1 MVNTGTV
8 AAGGVQPREIRDVP
22 GSEIM
27 GISIIGLR
35 GLRISW
41 WMLPPFVSLL
51 RIWPDIITGK
61 SKRRKK
67 NYAPTCVRCVSRCDT
82 VFRRIFMNSWD
93 AREFET
99 NFRTG
104 KRRDR
109 DGYGNCW
116 LYRAGREYNSFRS
129 YVTWFHFAL
138 DYLQRCS
145 SILSYMDTIFLPFGF
160 QTTCSFHPI
169 DSQTIDFRR

>member
-1 MVNTGTV
+1 
-8 AAGGVQPREIRDVP
+8 
-22 GSEIM
+22 
-27 GISIIGLR
+27 
-35 GLRISW
+35 
-41 WMLPPFVSLL
+41 
-51 RIWPDIITGK
+51 
-61 SKRRKK
+61 
-67 NYAPTCVRCVSRCDT
+67 
-82 VFRRIFMNSWD
+82 MNSWD

-104 KRRDR
+104 KHRDR
-109 DGYGNCW
+109 DGYGNCR

>member
-1 MVNTGTV
+1 
-8 AAGGVQPREIRDVP
+8 
-22 GSEIM
+22 
-27 GISIIGLR
+27 
-35 GLRISW
+35 
-41 WMLPPFVSLL
+41 
-51 RIWPDIITGK
+51 
-61 SKRRKK
+61 
-67 NYAPTCVRCVSRCDT
+67 
-82 VFRRIFMNSWD
+82 MNSWD
-93 AREFET
+93 TREFET

-160 QTTCSFHPI
+160 QTTCSFHLI
-169 DSQTIDFRR
+169 DSQTVDFRR